1 MEVKDAILGRRSV
14 RRYTDQSIDD
24 ADIQD
29 IITAGL
35 YAPSAIDLQPWYF
48 VVIRSPEKLV
58 ELRTFMGDV
67 YEKFE
72 PILNDRF
79 KNHPAAIAETK
90 VFLKSLGGT
99 QCCILAFM
107 LKQDY
112 PDQKGVVEGVS
123 AAVQNMLLAAYDKGI
138 ASCWMTAPI
147 RAGMDDELRLK
158 YAPEHGEF
166 IAAVTFGY
174 PAYSPRAPK
183 RKEGRYEI
191 I

>member
-1 MEVKDAILGRRSV
+1 VETKDAIIGRRSV
-14 RRYTDQSIDD
+14 RRYTDQPISDLD
-24 ADIQD
+24 VQD

-48 VVIRSPEKLV
+48 VVIKSAEKLT
-58 ELRTFMGDV
+58 ELRKFMSDV
-67 YEKFE
+67 YDKFE
-72 PILNDRF
+72 PVLLQRF
-79 KNHPAAIAETK
+79 TNHPAAIAETK

-112 PDQKGVVEGVS
+112 PDKKGVIEGVS
-123 AAVQNMLLAAYDKGI
+123 AAIQNMILMAYDKGI
-138 ASCWMTAPI
+138 GSCWMTAPM
-147 RAGMDDELRLK
+147 RAGMDEELRLQ
-158 YAPEHGEF
+158 YAPDRGEF
-166 IAAVTFGY
+166 IAAITFGY
-174 PAYSPRAPK
+174 PAYTPKAPR